1 MNNYELFIKVVEL
14 ESFSAAAKSLNR
26 TPSAISKQISALEA
40 RLGVQLLNRTT
51 RALSIT
57 SAGHLYYQRCLDI
70 AKKMESAE
78 AELKDYASLP
88 SGQLKVT
95 WPSVLSSSEVIRSLG
110 DFSVTYPEI
119 KINADI
125 TNLRVNLVKEG
136 YDFAIRAFGSDDLE
150 DTSLV
155 AIKLSYIEPIICAT
169 PELLSRYGVP
179 SSISEI
185 LKLPLIIPTYL
196 PFTQLAKKIV
206 PDMDSID
213 ETKHHKVSEV
223 HGLYNM
229 LKSSLGAAFLG
240 RHLVERELKEGTL
253 VDLTGQLLPKLPIY
267 LVFPK
272 LNYIPKI
279 NRCFIDHFKSTSFN
293 A

>member
-26 TPSAISKQISALEA
+26 TPSAVSKQISALET

-57 SAGHLYYQRCLDI
+57 SAGRLYYKRCLDI

-78 AELKDYASLP
+78 VELKDYSSLP

-95 WPSVLSSSEVIRSLG
+95 WPSVLSSSDVIRSLG
-110 DFSVTYPEI
+110 DFSAQYPEI
-119 KINADI
+119 KIHADI
-125 TNLRVNLVKEG
+125 TNVRINLVQEG
-136 YDFAIRAFGSDDLE
+136 FDFAIRAFGTDDLA
-150 DTSLV
+150 DTSLI

-179 SSISEI
+179 TSIKEVI
-185 LKLPLIIPTYL
+185 KLPLIIPTYL
-196 PFTQLAKKIV
+196 PFTLLVKKIA
-206 PDMDSID
+206 PDLDSID
-213 ETKHHKVSEV
+213 EAKHHKVSEV

-229 LKSSLGAAFLG
+229 LKSSLGAGFVG
-240 RHLVERELKEGTL
+240 RHLVEQELKEGSL
-253 VDLTGQLLPKLPIY
+253 VDLTGSRLPKLPIY

-279 NRCFIDHFKSTSFN
+279 NRCFIDHFKAASFN
-293 A
+293 

>member
-14 ESFSAAAKSLNR
+14 ESFSAAAKLLNR
-26 TPSAISKQISALEA
+26 TPSAVSKQISGLEA

-57 SAGHLYYQRCLDI
+57 SAGRLYYKRCLDI
-70 AKKMESAE
+70 AKKMENAE
-78 AELKDYASLP
+78 TELKDYSSLP

-95 WPSVLSSSEVIRSLG
+95 WPSVLSSSDVIRSLG
-110 DFSVTYPEI
+110 DFSAHYPEI
-119 KINADI
+119 KIHAEI
-125 TNLRVNLVKEG
+125 TNVRINLVQEG
-136 YDFAIRAFGSDDLE
+136 FDFAIRAFGTDDLE
-150 DTSLV
+150 DTSLI

-169 PELLSRYGVP
+169 PELLNRYGMP
-179 SSISEI
+179 TSINEVI
-185 LKLPLIIPTYL
+185 KLPLIIPTYL
-196 PFTQLAKKIV
+196 PFTLLVKKIV
-206 PDMDSID
+206 PELDSID

-229 LKSSLGAAFLG
+229 LKSSLGAGFVG
-240 RHLVERELKEGTL
+240 RHLVERELREGSL
-253 VDLTGQLLPKLPIY
+253 VNLTGQSLPKLPIY

-279 NRCFIDHFKSTSFN
+279 NRCFIDHFKAASFI
-293 A
+293 